1 MSYVTQLTPQ
11 QLAALRAID
20 SPTIANAI
28 EEFDV
33 RDPSRRVHGWI
44 RPLHLP

>member
-1 MSYVTQLTPQ
+1 MSDLAHLTSA

-28 EEFDV
+28 EEF
-33 RDPSRRVHGWI
+33 RRTRPPRGIHG
-44 RPLHLP
+44 